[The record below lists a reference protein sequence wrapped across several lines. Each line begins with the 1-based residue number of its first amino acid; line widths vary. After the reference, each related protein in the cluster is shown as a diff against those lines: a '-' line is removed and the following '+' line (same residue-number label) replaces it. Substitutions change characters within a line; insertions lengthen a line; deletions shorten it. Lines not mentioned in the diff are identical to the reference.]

1 MLISGFTSQF
11 TGMLPVARQPE
22 VLPINVMD
30 ASFQRIDQLEISPK
44 VNTVRFGSPVK
55 QQQPVAVHYP
65 PTPHWAVDID
75 RRTVPGLGAGYLLTH
90 SNGRRLLVSHDM
102 NLATAPEPPAPP
114 PWAVGH
120 TVLANHPTPPF
131 EPCYRFRDAQNR
143 SLWVPLSQNAN
154 TATLLLPTQY
164 TLIQL
169 PPPAPSAQ
177 SGSSH
182 SVRPKTRR
190 NTHGD

>member
-1 MLISGFTSQF
+1 LLISGFTSQF

-22 VLPINVMD
+22 VLPINVMEE
-30 ASFQRIDQLEISPK
+30 SFQRIDQLEISPK
-44 VNTVRFGSPVK
+44 ANTVRFGSPVK

-65 PTPHWAVDID
+65 LTPDWAVAID
-75 RRTVPGLGAGYLLTH
+75 RHTVPGLGAGYLLTH

-131 EPCYRFRDAQNR
+131 EPSYRFTDAQQR
-143 SLWVPLSQNAN
+143 HLWVPLSHNAD
-154 TATLLLPTQY
+154 TGALLPPAHY
-164 TLIQL
+164 TLIHL
-169 PPPAPSAQ
+169 PLPAPSAQ
-177 SGSSH
+177 RGSSH

-190 NTHGD
+190 NTHGE